1 MTQPTAQLTAPIT
14 PAPTPTVTPA
24 NTAGTPV
31 PSVQPTNGSNSSN
44 NGNGREVTYRDAV
57 RDAMAE
63 EMARDPAVFLLGE
76 DLRDPWG
83 GAYKTTV
90 NMSNRFGNERVI
102 NTPIAEESIIGA
114 ALGAALSGLRPVAEL
129 QYLDFV
135 MRAMDAVVNQVAK
148 VRYMSGGQAQV
159 PLVIRAQGG
168 GGRSSAAQHGNS
180 LESWLCHVPG
190 LFIAHPS
197 NAYDAKGLLKT
208 AIRLNDPVFFI
219 EHKMLYMTK
228 SIIPDEEYTIP
239 FGVAEI
245 KRRGTDVTIVANSRM
260 VWYAL
265 DAAEQLA
272 KDGISAEVIDPR
284 TLVPLDED
292 SILESVHKT
301 NRLVVVNEGV
311 ERCGW
316 AAEVAAMVQKRAF
329 SDLDAPIE
337 RVCARNVPLPFEPE
351 LEKFVLPSVED
362 IVKAAKTALYV
373 S

>member
-1 MTQPTAQLTAPIT
+1 MSALPQTQNT
-14 PAPTPTVTPA
+14 TPTT
-24 NTAGTPV
+24 GK
-31 PSVQPTNGSNSSN
+31 
-44 NGNGREVTYRDAV
+44 EITYRDAI
-57 RDAMAE
+57 RDAMSE
-63 EMARDPAVFLLGE
+63 EMARDPNVFLIGE

-90 NMSNRFGNERVI
+90 NVSNVYGNDRVI
-102 NTPIAEESIIGA
+102 NTPIAEESIVGA
-114 ALGAALSGLRPVAEL
+114 ALGAALTGLRPIAEL

-148 VRYMSGGQAQV
+148 VRYMSGGQVQV

-180 LESWLCHVPG
+180 LEAWLCHVPG

-197 NAYDAKGLLKT
+197 TPYDAKGLLKT

-228 SIIPDEEYTIP
+228 GFVPDGDYTIP
-239 FGVAEI
+239 FGVADI

-260 VWYAL
+260 VLYAL
-265 DAAEQLA
+265 EAAEILA
-272 KDGISAEVIDPR
+272 ADGISAEVIDPR
-284 TLVPLDED
+284 TLVPLDENT
-292 SILESVHKT
+292 ILESVHKT
-301 NRLVVVNEGV
+301 NRLVVVNEAV

-337 RVCARNVPLPFEPE
+337 RVCARNVPLPFQPE
-351 LEKFVLPSVED
+351 LETFVLPSVAD
-362 IVKAAKTALYV
+362 IVQAAKTSLYLA
-373 S
+373 

>member
-1 MTQPTAQLTAPIT
+1 MSALPQT
-14 PAPTPTVTPA
+14 
-24 NTAGTPV
+24 G
-31 PSVQPTNGSNSSN
+31 
-44 NGNGREVTYRDAV
+44 GREITFRDAV
-57 RDAMAE
+57 RDAMFE
-63 EMARDPAVFLLGE
+63 ELGRDPSVFLIGE

-90 NMSNRFGNERVI
+90 NVSAVYGNDRVI
-102 NTPIAEESIIGA
+102 NTPIAEESIVGA
-114 ALGAALSGLRPVAEL
+114 ALGAALAGLRPVAEL

-148 VRYMSGGQAQV
+148 VRYMSGGQAKV

-168 GGRSSAAQHGNS
+168 GGKSSAAQHGNS

-197 NAYDAKGLLKT
+197 TPYDAKGLLKT
-208 AIRLNDPVFFI
+208 AIRLDDPVFFI
-219 EHKMLYMTK
+219 EHKMLYMNK
-228 SIIPDEEYTIP
+228 GYVPDSDYTIP
-239 FGVAEI
+239 FGVADI

-260 VWYAL
+260 VLYAL
-265 DAAEQLA
+265 EAAELLA
-272 KDGISAEVIDPR
+272 AEGISAEVIDPR
-284 TLVPLDED
+284 TLVPLDEAT
-292 SILESVHKT
+292 ILESVAKT

-337 RVCARNVPLPFEPE
+337 RVCTRNVPLPFQPD
-351 LEKFVLPSVED
+351 LENYVLPSVPD
-362 IVKAAKTALYV
+362 IVTAAKTALYF

>member
-1 MTQPTAQLTAPIT
+1 MTTAP
-14 PAPTPTVTPA
+14 AVFPTP
-24 NTAGTPV
+24 PV
-31 PSVQPTNGSNSSN
+31 A
-44 NGNGREVTYRDAV
+44 GREITYRDAI

-63 EMARDPAVFLLGE
+63 ELTRDPAVFLLGE

-90 NMSNRFGNERVI
+90 NLSNTFGNDRVI

-148 VRYMSGGQAQV
+148 VRYMSGGQVQV

-180 LESWLCHVPG
+180 LEAWLCHVPG

-197 NAYDAKGLLKT
+197 TPYDAKGLLKT

-219 EHKMLYMTK
+219 EHKMLYTTK
-228 SIIPDEEYTIP
+228 GIVPDGDYTIP
-239 FGVAEI
+239 FGVADI
-245 KRRGTDVTIVANSRM
+245 KRRGSDVTIVANSRM
-260 VWYAL
+260 VLFAL
-265 DAAEQLA
+265 EAAETLA
-272 KDGISAEVIDPR
+272 AEGIDAEVIDPR
-284 TLVPLDED
+284 TLVPLDEAT
-292 SILESVHKT
+292 ILESVHKT
-301 NRLVVVNEGV
+301 NRLVVVNEAV

-316 AAEVAAMVQKRAF
+316 AAEVTALVQKKAF

-337 RVCARNVPLPFEPE
+337 RVCARNVPLPFQPDMEN
-351 LEKFVLPSVED
+351 FVLPGVPD
-362 IVKAAKTALYV
+362 IVQAAKTALYLG
-373 S
+373 